1 MAEAALT
8 DIVRFAD
15 RAGVEYPPTPTPTPP
30 GHVSDFSAS
39 EDELPPMISH
49 VVTMSGKI
57 ALILQTDSMTSI
69 GWIRNK
75 CATHFSVPAIRCKL
89 LRGTLILGDVRNL
102 WDTLGWEP
110 GGDNVITL
118 VIEADDEE

>member
-49 VVTMSGKI
+49 VVTMSGKT

-69 GWIRNK
+69 GWIRNEI
-75 CATHFSVPAIRCKL
+75 ATFFFCTRHTMQTFERDSN
-89 LRGTLILGDVRNL
+89 LRRREKGVGHSGVGTWRRQRNHTR
-102 WDTLGWEP
+102 D
-110 GGDNVITL
+110 
-118 VIEADDEE
+118 

>member
-69 GWIRNK
+69 GWIRNQ

-89 LRGTLILGDVRNL
+89 LRGTLILITRREKFVGHSGVGTWRRQRNHTR
-102 WDTLGWEP
+102 D
-110 GGDNVITL
+110 
-118 VIEADDEE
+118 